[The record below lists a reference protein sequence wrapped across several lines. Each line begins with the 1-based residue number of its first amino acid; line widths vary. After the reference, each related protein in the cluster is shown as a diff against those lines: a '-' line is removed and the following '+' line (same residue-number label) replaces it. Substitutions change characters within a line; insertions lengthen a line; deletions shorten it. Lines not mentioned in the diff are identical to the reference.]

1 MPASDADGHD
11 CLLAP
16 KDTAERT
23 RYGVTDEVLAI
34 QQEMS
39 DDCRQHLEAIVEAAV
54 PEWALNAKRSS
65 RPPPTIS
72 AHFCTDTARGLL
84 KAGVHILAAV
94 PSRWAMVHRR

>member
-23 RYGVTDEVLAI
+23 RYGITDEVLAI

-39 DDCRQHLEAIVEAAV
+39 DDCRQHLEAIVEVAV
-54 PEWALNAKRSS
+54 PEWALNA
-65 RPPPTIS
+65 
-72 AHFCTDTARGLL
+72 
-84 KAGVHILAAV
+84 
-94 PSRWAMVHRR
+94 

>member
-23 RYGVTDEVLAI
+23 RYGITDEVLAI

-65 RPPPTIS
+65 RRHPPPTIS
-72 AHFCTDTARGLL
+72 EHFCTGTARGL
-84 KAGVHILAAV
+84 
-94 PSRWAMVHRR
+94 